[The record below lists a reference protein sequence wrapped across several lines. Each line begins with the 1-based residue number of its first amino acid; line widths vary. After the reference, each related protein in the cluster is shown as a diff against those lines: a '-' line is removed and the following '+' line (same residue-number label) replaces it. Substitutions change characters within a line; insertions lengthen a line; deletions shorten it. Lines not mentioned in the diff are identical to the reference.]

1 MFFHAFNFDQDVTKW
16 NANALSTDTF
26 KYSDINLE
34 NLPKGKH
41 WILK

>member
-1 MFFHAFNFDQDVTKW
+1 MFFHAFNFDQDLSKW

-26 KYSDINLE
+26 KYSDINPE